1 MAAGRLVVI
10 RDAFVASFAER
21 IHRSLDACVA
31 WQVYE
36 RYEKHFHYHHHNLYK
51 TSDYPPDLAWCEQI
65 FGSLATKAL
74 ATRLSGRECMGP
86 TAVSASWYLPGDHSL
101 PHTDAV
107 PASDTATRQVA
118 FVWHL
123 ARDWRSEWGG
133 ALFWCPKSLYLPPVF
148 NTLMLF
154 NVGPNARHFV
164 TEGHTSDKCRT
175 RSVCRHRSVRL
186 SLIPSPA
193 QGGERPLGA
202 MANTSPPNVRS

>member
-1 MAAGRLVVI
+1 LVVI

-36 RYEKHFHYHHHNLYK
+36 RYEKHFHYHHHNPYK
-51 TSDYPPDLAWCEQI
+51 TSDYPSDLAWCEQI
-65 FGSLATKAL
+65 FGSLATKAPGDTVVWPRVHGTDGGFCEL
-74 ATRLSGRECMGP
+74 
-86 TAVSASWYLPGDHSL
+86 VSAGRSL
-101 PHTDAV
+101 AATYGRRAGQDP
-107 PASDTATRQVA
+107 ATRQVA